1 MEMVSLFKGGG
12 LKLVCDALKVVFF
25 LLLLL
30 SSTCHVAG
38 TPLGYQLY
46 MQVFFSLMQELALEM
61 ERKR

>member
-1 MEMVSLFKGGG
+1 MEMVSLLEGGS

-25 LLLLL
+25 IAF
-30 SSTCHVAG
+30 TG